1 MESKAELWRRTQN
14 AKKHLLPKSLGSAF
28 PADYVMTAPDGFA
41 VILSIA
47 EKPGMSPT
55 RMAHG
60 YLDPMAQS
68 KCRTG

>member
-14 AKKHLLPKSLGSAF
+14 AKKHLLPMSLGSAF
-28 PADYVMTAPDGFA
+28 PVDYVMTAPDGFA

-47 EKPGMSPT
+47 EIPGMSPT

-60 YLDPMAQS
+60 YLDLTVQS
-68 KCRTG
+68 KCRTD

>member
-14 AKKHLLPKSLGSAF
+14 AKKYILPMSLGSAF
-28 PADYVMTAPDGFA
+28 PVDYVMTAPDGFA

-55 RMAHG
+55 QMAHG
-60 YLDPMAQS
+60 YLGLTVQS
-68 KCRTG
+68 KCRTD

>member
-1 MESKAELWRRTQN
+1 
-14 AKKHLLPKSLGSAF
+14 
-28 PADYVMTAPDGFA
+28 MTAPDGFA